1 MTHPPRPNP
10 TPTPAA
16 AATPATPN
24 RPEPPAAASPGLCAL
39 WREDLRSHRGE
50 WSRPGFLSL
59 AVYRFGVWRM
69 GVRPKLLRAPLS
81 LIYRF
86 FYVRCRNVYGI
97 ELPYSATVG
106 RGVIIEHQGGIVV
119 HGNTVI
125 GNRCIIRQGCTLGIR
140 RLDRLDDAPTL
151 EDGVALGAGC
161 AVLGGVTL
169 GAGCA
174 IGANAVVL
182 KDVPAGAV
190 AVGIPAQVRGGA

>member
-1 MTHPPRPNP
+1 MADTQPLPEESDPGNAP
-10 TPTPAA
+10 
-16 AATPATPN
+16 PATHVN
-24 RPEPPAAASPGLCAL
+24 TDATDSPTSGLWAL

-50 WSRPGFLSL
+50 WSRPGFLAL
-59 AVYRFGVWRM
+59 AAYRFGVWRM

-81 LIYRF
+81 LVYRL

-106 RGVIIEHQGGIVV
+106 RRVVIEHQGGIVV

-125 GNRCIIRQGCTLGIR
+125 GDGCILRQGCTLGIR

-151 EDGVALGAGC
+151 EEGVALGAGC

-169 GAGCA
+169 GAGCT

-190 AVGIPAQVRGGA
+190 AVGIPAKVLE